1 MREIKFRGK
10 SLETG
15 EWVYGDLLQYDD
27 GSVCIGVHSKNY
39 TDDGFNVG
47 QYRSI
52 IHVPDATIG
61 QYTGLKDK
69 NGKEIWEG
77 DIVKA
82 PLLDPIFGD
91 VLSDA
96 FDNVEIAFNNGS
108 FVVAYYKGRHNI
120 YLQDLHSMVEVI
132 GNIHDNP
139 ELLKGGQDG

>member
-1 MREIKFRGK
+1 MRPIKFRGK
-10 SLETG
+10 RVDTDEWTFGSLVECHNGRMGIVSMTKYCEENGIEALIDEVSTET
-15 EWVYGDLLQYDD
+15 
-27 GSVCIGVHSKNY
+27 VC
-39 TDDGFNVG
+39 
-47 QYRSI
+47 
-52 IHVPDATIG
+52 

-132 GNIHDNP
+132 GNIYDNP
-139 ELLKGGQDG
+139 ELLKGGQNVSFT

>member
-10 SLETG
+10 SFETG
-15 EWVYGDLLQYDD
+15 EWMFGDLIENQGRFFIYKASSETTFKDDDD
-27 GSVCIGVHSKNY
+27 GQIVLVAKEVDQK
-39 TDDGFNVG
+39 TV
-47 QYRSI
+47 
-52 IHVPDATIG
+52 G

-69 NGKEIWEG
+69 NGKEIWKG

-139 ELLKGGQDG
+139 ELLKGGEE

>member
-69 NGKEIWEG
+69 NGKEI
-77 DIVKA
+77 
-82 PLLDPIFGD
+82 
-91 VLSDA
+91 
-96 FDNVEIAFNNGS
+96 
-108 FVVAYYKGRHNI
+108 
-120 YLQDLHSMVEVI
+120 
-132 GNIHDNP
+132 
-139 ELLKGGQDG
+139 

>member
-1 MREIKFRGK
+1 MGSSIHPVITDGAI
-10 SLETG
+10 SVPVDPET
-15 EWVYGDLLQYDD
+15 V
-27 GSVCIGVHSKNY
+27 
-39 TDDGFNVG
+39 
-47 QYRSI
+47 
-52 IHVPDATIG
+52 G
-61 QYTGLKDK
+61 QYTGLEDK
-69 NGKEIWEG
+69 NGKEVWEG

-139 ELLKGGQDG
+139 ELLKGGEE

>member
-15 EWVYGDLLQYDD
+15 EWIFGDLIENQGRFFIYKASSETTFKDDDD
-27 GSVCIGVHSKNY
+27 GQIVLVAKEVDQK
-39 TDDGFNVG
+39 TV
-47 QYRSI
+47 
-52 IHVPDATIG
+52 G

>member
-1 MREIKFRGK
+1 MRPIKFRGK
-10 SLETG
+10 RVDTDEWTFGSLVECHNGRMGIVSMTKYCEENGIEALIDEVLPET
-15 EWVYGDLLQYDD
+15 V
-27 GSVCIGVHSKNY
+27 
-39 TDDGFNVG
+39 
-47 QYRSI
+47 
-52 IHVPDATIG
+52 G

-139 ELLKGGQDG
+139 ELLEGGWE

>member
-1 MREIKFRGK
+1 MREIKFRGERLIGNREWLVGDL
-10 SLETG
+10 SHTWAGSTCIYAPCETG
-15 EWVYGDLLQYDD
+15 SCYFRNHQVDP
-27 GSVCIGVHSKNY
+27 V
-39 TDDGFNVG
+39 
-47 QYRSI
+47 
-52 IHVPDATIG
+52 TIG
-61 QYTGLKDK
+61 QFTGMKDK

-139 ELLKGGQDG
+139 ELLKGGEE